1 MYCSNFKKAFVLSM
15 VTCGLLLPSVC
26 EAQYIEPGK
35 IGDIKSWETDE
46 YKAYWG
52 LGSMNASVAYAKGA
66 TGKGVKLGVVDSGML
81 LSHQEFAG
89 GRITGTTAKGEYSK
103 DGMRYPDAEHGNAPF
118 KQKNSDEKDR
128 TNKGEFKKGQKFE
141 TNGDWIAGV
150 NDSHGTHVGGTIAAN
165 RNGSGTH
172 GVAWESRLYSG
183 NTGGNDGMTYGP
195 NQDYGYFY
203 AVYNEL
209 AKSGVRAI
217 NNSWGSNRRVNSSY
231 PGAEGYSGTPGTATN
246 PTEPKHHLYL
256 KDLDTAKKAYYQF
269 VVSGQKNFMD
279 AAYEVAKK
287 YRIIQVFT
295 AGNRD
300 GMEESYTRAMLPYFR
315 PDAEKLWLNV
325 TGQTDGNA
333 QRFNTAGHSRWWT
346 IAAPGTDIKSPVVD
360 VKTGKAGYDSWGGT
374 SMAAPHVTG
383 ALGVIMSRYSYMT
396 NEQARDVLLTTA
408 RQTKYSFKKN
418 DTSKLSGWTSEH
430 GVPDK
435 RWGWGI
441 VDIGRAMFGP
451 GQFLGKFDVNMD
463 VDDVWSN
470 DISDKAIKFRKTEDD
485 ADAAAWAVRKA
496 QLDAKG
502 GNLTTEERA
511 EYNVELARE
520 QARAYRAAEGYKG
533 TLIKRGSG
541 TLTLAGNN
549 TYSGDTIIKDG
560 QITALNQSLKNSN
573 VIVENGGALKIKKS
587 LTVQE
592 VKTDVFN
599 KPKEFVNK
607 TRTATSDTVTAT
619 IKQGGRFV
627 VSHAG
632 IVGMS
637 SVGATNLNLTFEKNS
652 IIDLENPLFEDAQKM
667 YKDPTKSKKYWV
679 EGSFRGYDQTILREY
694 AFFDLVKNFNDSKLE
709 LTVKKSSK
717 GMVDFAKSK
726 NQKLI
731 AAAIENSSNQPSL
744 LSAFRSRPAVLTS
757 DLYRNFIFATPQ
769 QASDTLKTFANEANF
784 AAQNAAVIDNIL
796 IRNAVLNR
804 KKDFNALNMDDKE
817 TGINFWSNTAGNV
830 MKFNSDEGSGKFKST
845 SMTQLF
851 GLDGALNENLRLGA
865 VLGAGKSKTKE
876 DGSKEFDHT
885 NKHVGLYAQISL
897 ESVKFD
903 LGTVYTDIKRKKT
916 GSSTIV
922 QYTASNAAKSNE
934 KLVNM
939 FASATYGGFN
949 GENFEINP
957 YLGISRIYARAGGMS
972 ENVGPFV
979 MSTDKKSRNMN
990 ILTAGI
996 SPSTPFKIGSM
1007 SSSAQFDLAYNRFF
1021 GDTRPGAGVNVASA
1035 GYVDLEGKEL
1045 KDFAT
1050 VGAGVETMISKNT
1063 SLRLSYIGAFG
1074 NDVKSNS
1081 LNAKFEI
1088 SF

>member
-1 MYCSNFKKAFVLSM
+1 MGKLNFKGAHVLSAA
-15 VTCGLLLPSVC
+15 VCAVLFANVC
-26 EAQYIEPGK
+26 EAQYIERGK

-52 LGSMNASVAYAKGA
+52 LDSMNASVAYAKGA

-89 GRITGTTAKGEYSK
+89 GRVTGTTAKGEYSK
-103 DGMRYPDAEHGNAPF
+103 DGMRYPDAEFGNAPF
-118 KQKNSDEKDR
+118 KQKGSDEYDK

-141 TNGDWIAGV
+141 ANGDWIAGT
-150 NDSHGTHVGGTIAAN
+150 NDSHGTHVGGTIGAN
-165 RNGSGTH
+165 RDGRGTH

-231 PGAEGYSGTPGTATN
+231 PGAEGYGGTPGTATN

-256 KDLDTAKKAYYQF
+256 RDLNAAKKAYYQF
-269 VVSGQKNFMD
+269 VAGGQKSFID

-333 QRFNTAGHSRWWT
+333 QRFNTAGDSKWWT
-346 IAAPGTDIKSPVVD
+346 IAAPGVKVKSSIVD
-360 VKTGKAGYDSWGGT
+360 VKTGKAGYASWGGT

-408 RQTKYSFKKN
+408 RQTKYSFKKG
-418 DTSKLSGWTSEH
+418 DTSRLSGWTSEL

-441 VDIGRAMFGP
+441 VDLGKAMFGP

-502 GNLTTEERA
+502 GNLTAEERA

-520 QARAYRAAEGYKG
+520 QARAHRAAEGYKG
-533 TLIKRGSG
+533 TLIKRGGG
-541 TLTLAGNN
+541 TLTLAGDN
-549 TYSGDTIIKDG
+549 TYSGDTIIKGG
-560 QITALNQSLKNSN
+560 QITALNQSLKNSK
-573 VIVENGGALKIKKS
+573 VTVENGGALKIKKS

-637 SVGATNLNLTFEKNS
+637 SAGASNLNLTFEKNS
-652 IIDLENPLFEDAQKM
+652 IVDLENPLFEDAQKI
-667 YKDPTKSKKYWV
+667 YKDPAKSKKYWV
-679 EGSFRGYDQTILREY
+679 EGSFRGYDQTILRKY
-694 AFFDLVKNFNDSKLE
+694 AFFDLVRNFSDSKLE
-709 LTVKKSSK
+709 LTFKKGSK
-717 GMVDFAKSK
+717 GMVDFAKGK

-731 AAAIENSSNQPSL
+731 AAAIEGSSNQPALMSV
-744 LSAFRSRPAVLTS
+744 FRSRPAVRTS

-784 AAQNAAVIDNIL
+784 VAQNAAVIDNVL
-796 IRNAVLNR
+796 IRNAVLSR
-804 KKDFNALNMDDKE
+804 KRNFNALSIDEE
-817 TGINFWSNTAGNV
+817 TGINFWANTAGNV
-830 MKFNSDEGSGKFKST
+830 MKFSSDEGSGNFKST
-845 SMTQLF
+845 SVTQLV
-851 GLDGALNENLRLGA
+851 GLDGALSENLRLGA
-865 VLGAGKSKTKE
+865 VLGAGKTKTKE
-876 DGSKEFDHT
+876 DGSREFDHT
-885 NKHVGLYAQISL
+885 NRHAGLYAQVGL
-897 ESVKFD
+897 ETVKFD
-903 LGTVYTDIKRKKT
+903 LGAVYTDIKRKKT

-922 QYTASNAAKSNE
+922 QHTANNGAKSNE
-934 KLVNM
+934 KLINM

-957 YLGISRIYARAGGMS
+957 YLGVSRIYARTGDMS

-996 SPSTPFKIGSM
+996 SPSVPFKIGGM
-1007 SSSAQFDLAYNRFF
+1007 SSSAQLDLAYNRFF
-1021 GDTRPGAGVNVASA
+1021 GDTRPGAGVNVANA

-1045 KDFAT
+1045 RDFAT
-1050 VGAGVETMISKNT
+1050 AGVGVETMIFKNT
-1063 SLRLSYIGAFG
+1063 SLRLSYTGAFG

-1081 LNAKFEI
+1081 LNAKIEV